1 MWHGCTDYFLVMTLG
16 PYLKLSLSWIIR
28 KVVVDLGPPVVL
40 ECCSAVCQ
48 RARRRDGDGD
58 CLTEN

>member
-1 MWHGCTDYFLVMTLG
+1 MAWVYRLFSCDDTGTVFEIEPLMDNQKGC
-16 PYLKLSLSWIIR
+16 
-28 KVVVDLGPPVVL
+28 VVDLGPPVVL